1 MPIIMA
7 TESTITLVILE
18 NWPSMAETFT
28 TNFRLFGDFSRRCF
42 SFDVKMNGAIELMVI
57 VCKSSCRGT
66 SVKPRF
72 HELVGLR
79 RMLKRVTKETK
90 IGYFFCTVL
99 LILTGNFT
107 KYNLTTKAVEGLGTI

>member
-1 MPIIMA
+1 
-7 TESTITLVILE
+7 
-18 NWPSMAETFT
+18 MAETFT
-28 TNFRLFGDFSRRCF
+28 TNFRLFGDFARRCF
-42 SFDVKMNGAIELMVI
+42 SLDVKMNGAIELMVI

-79 RMLKRVTKETK
+79 ILKKITKETK
-90 IGYFFCTVL
+90 IGYFFCTYMVVL

-107 KYNLTTKAVEGLGTI
+107 KYNLTTNSVEGLGTI

>member
-1 MPIIMA
+1 
-7 TESTITLVILE
+7 
-18 NWPSMAETFT
+18 MAETFT
-28 TNFRLFGDFSRRCF
+28 TNFRLFGDFARRCF

-79 RMLKRVTKETK
+79 RLLKRVTKETK
-90 IGYFFCTVL
+90 NGCVL
-99 LILTGNFT
+99 CNYMPVLF
-107 KYNLTTKAVEGLGTI
+107 

>member
-1 MPIIMA
+1 
-7 TESTITLVILE
+7 
-18 NWPSMAETFT
+18 MAETFT
-28 TNFRLFGDFSRRCF
+28 TNFRLFGDFTRRCF

-57 VCKSSCRGT
+57 VCKSSCKGT

-79 RMLKRVTKETK
+79 RELKKFQRKQKSDVSCN
-90 IGYFFCTVL
+90 YMPVL

-107 KYNLTTKAVEGLGTI
+107 KYN

>member
-1 MPIIMA
+1 MA

-28 TNFRLFGDFSRRCF
+28 TNFRLFGDFTRRCL
-42 SFDVKMNGAIELMVI
+42 SFDVKINGAIELMVI
-57 VCKSSCRGT
+57 VCKSSCKGT

-79 RMLKRVTKETK
+79 RMLNKLQRKQK
-90 IGYFFCTVL
+90 SDIFFCTYVPFL
-99 LILTGNFT
+99 LILTGTFT

>member
-1 MPIIMA
+1 
-7 TESTITLVILE
+7 
-18 NWPSMAETFT
+18 MAETFT
-28 TNFRLFGDFSRRCF
+28 INFRLFGDFARRCF

-79 RMLKRVTKETK
+79 RMLKKLQRKQK
-90 IGYFFCTVL
+90 SDISFALMYMPVL

-107 KYNLTTKAVEGLGTI
+107 KYNLTTNSVEGLGTI